1 MIQNIT
7 ETDLTLYFYNET
19 SEEVK
24 KCIED
29 NLMLNPSWCE
39 YLSALSLINECTECL
54 NPYETTCSI
63 ILEESATKE
72 SLSLK

>member
-1 MIQNIT
+1 MIQKIT

-19 SEEVK
+19 SEEVRQ
-24 KCIED
+24 CIEE
-29 NLMLNPSWCE
+29 NLMFNPSWCE
-39 YLSALSLINECTECL
+39 YLSTLSLIGECTECF
-54 NPYETTCSI
+54 NPCETTCSI